1 MRRIETLVR
10 DFLDFA
16 QPKAPVTTELPM
28 RAIIDRVAAIAAP
41 ELSRRKVSVAV
52 TDESGG
58 AAILGDPDQLHQ
70 ACLNLVLNAIDA
82 MPEGGT
88 IHASVTAT
96 EGCVSLTI
104 RDEGPGVPPEIREQ
118 IFNPF
123 FTTKAKGTGLGLA
136 KVQRVAE
143 SHGGSASCTSEPGG
157 GASFTLTLP
166 RAESG
171 ARARDHRHL
180 AVEPSCHRV
189 APGSSLPGCRR
200 RPVSRG

>member
-1 MRRIETLVR
+1 MLGYVIDEVRRIETLVR

-52 TDESGG
+52 MDESGG

-104 RDEGPGVPPEIREQ
+104 RDEGRAFPR
-118 IFNPF
+118 
-123 FTTKAKGTGLGLA
+123 
-136 KVQRVAE
+136 R
-143 SHGGSASCTSEPGG
+143 SASRSSIRSSP
-157 GASFTLTLP
+157 P
-166 RAESG
+166 RQGHG
-171 ARARDHRHL
+171 ARARQ
-180 AVEPSCHRV
+180 V
-189 APGSSLPGCRR
+189 CRR
-200 RPVSRG
+200 WRNRMAAAPPAPASREEELRLR